1 MAFVSQK
8 ERIQRRLIAEAATGP
23 FHGVTTDPDTR
34 QITVDTVATV
44 EPASAI
50 AQEESTS
57 FGPPRRHRR
66 TERLERRNWRWALA
80 CTFNQEVTTEAFEKR
95 LIASAIILPRDAVND
110 LEQVTLKLL
119 GAAPQH
125 PPQQSP
131 RQGTAVTFTF
141 EAELSPV

>member
-1 MAFVSQK
+1 MASNK
-8 ERIQRRLIAEAATGP
+8 ERIQQRLIAEAATGP
-23 FHGVTTDPDTR
+23 FHAVSTDPDTKN
-34 QITVDTVATV
+34 ISVDTVTAV
-44 EPASAI
+44 APASAI

-57 FGPPRRHRR
+57 FGTPRRHRR
-66 TERLERRNWRWALA
+66 TERLERRSWRWALA

-95 LIASAIILPRDAVND
+95 LIATSIILPRDVVND

-119 GAAPQH
+119 GAVPQH

-141 EAELSPV
+141 EAELAPV